1 MDKLLIPLLENES
14 EIFFVSGQ
22 RGGRYPYSHSML
34 ISDCLM
40 DTGISSGYLRKL
52 KRKKSISTVLLSH
65 WHEDHTSGNRL
76 LKNCEFYAHHDD
88 REVIENPE
96 LIYKYYSLNKQ
107 PETDLMKSILEGLR
121 ISPTEISKFLREGQT
136 IEREGYEINVVHTPG
151 HTKGHCCFFE
161 RVTRSA
167 FLADI
172 DLSSFGPWYGAI
184 DSNLVDFVESIE
196 KVMKLDIEQCVTSHK
211 GIIRGR
217 KLIKEKLLQYKSVIS
232 KRDEKVLS
240 LLSERKPKTLK
251 DLEGKN
257 IIYEPYSEYE
267 IYERIAE
274 RVMIQNHL
282 EKLQLDGIISEEKE
296 GIVLA

>member
-34 ISDCLM
+34 ISDCLI

-52 KRKKSISTVLLSH
+52 KRKKPISTVFLSH

-76 LKNCEFYAHHDD
+76 LKKCEFYAHQED

-96 LIYKYYSLNKQ
+96 LIYKYYSLTEQ

-121 ISPTEISKFLREGQT
+121 ISPTEISSFLEDKQT
-136 IEREGYEINVVHTPG
+136 IRVDDYEINVIHTPG

-161 RVTRSA
+161 RNTKSA

-184 DSNLVDFVESIE
+184 DSNLIDFVKSID

-211 GIIRGR
+211 GIIIGKKNIQD
-217 KLIKEKLLQYKSVIS
+217 KLIQYGSIIS
-232 KRDEKVLS
+232 KRDERLLS
-240 LLSERKPKTLK
+240 LLSEQKPKTIE
-251 DLEGKN
+251 DLVGNN
-257 IIYEPYSEYE
+257 IIYEPYSEYK
-267 IYERIAE
+267 IYELIAE
-274 RVMIQNHL
+274 RVMIKNHL
-282 EKLQLDGIISEEKE
+282 VKLQLE
-296 GIVLA
+296 GKVSMEDKMIVLA